1 MAHEAVDLSCWLG
14 EVKTM
19 LTDRKLKQFVET
31 AERDPAVLAVILF
44 GSRARNEEHAAS
56 DTDVCLV
63 LQPGPRDALQLS
75 EKKHQY
81 LSNFDLDVQVFQQ
94 LPLYMRHRV
103 LRDGRVLFVRDEELL
118 YKTAFRSA
126 QQYEDFRHRHEAYLK
141 EVASG

>member
-1 MAHEAVDLSCWLG
+1 MSRDRTLVEFVDA
-14 EVKTM
+14 
-19 LTDRKLKQFVET
+19 
-31 AERDPAVLAVILF
+31 AERDSAVLAVILF
-44 GSRARNEEHAAS
+44 GSRARNEEQAAS

-63 LQPGPRDALQLS
+63 LQPGPRDALRLS

-81 LSNFDLDVQVFQQ
+81 LSQFDLDVQVFQQ

-118 YKTAFRSA
+118 YETVFRSV
-126 QQYEDFRHRHEAYLK
+126 QQYEDFRHLHEAYLK